1 MLENKFLKNRNKHR
15 SKKSASQGMTAAII
29 LIAFIITSAGIA
41 FVILTMGSNMQQS
54 LDTIGQSGT
63 EASSSAL
70 EIQSSFIVGWSVASS
85 ETITGYS
92 FLAKMT
98 LDTGLVDLGNDS
110 IEVSI
115 IVGNNTEQ
123 RLTENASLEST
134 GDILTA
140 SDNEYGKYFYNND
153 TDEILEPGESVMFM
167 IKTSDALGAIA
178 NQKIVILIVTGVA
191 MVKIEKTMPTGI
203 EDGTNLLK

>member
-1 MLENKFLKNRNKHR
+1 MLENKFLKNRDKHR

-29 LIAFIITSAGIA
+29 LIAFIITAAGIA

-63 EASSSAL
+63 EASSSAM
-70 EIQSSFIVGWSVASS
+70 EVQSAFIVGWSVDGS
-85 ETITGYS
+85 ESITGYS

-98 LDTGLVDLGNDS
+98 LETGLVDLDNDS
-110 IEVSI
+110 IEISI

-123 RLTENASLEST
+123 RLTENNT
-134 GDILTA
+134 LTNTDDLLVA
-140 SDNEYGKYFYNND
+140 NDNVYGKYFYNND
-153 TDEILEPGESVMFM
+153 SDEILEPGESVMFM
-167 IKTSDALGAIA
+167 IKTSDGAVA
-178 NQKIVILIVTGVA
+178 NEKIVIFIITGVA
-191 MVKIEKTMPTGI
+191 MIKIEKTMPTGI